1 LEINKNS
8 LLDVTQRLLELH
20 GERDGQIFVSKCG
33 YREKL
38 SAFEER
44 RKKDEGKVDKRS
56 VQNYL
61 KQQNNEEPINNAL
74 AEALKGLKLD

>member
-1 LEINKNS
+1 MEINKNS

-20 GERDGQIFVSKCG
+20 GERDGQIFVCKCG

-56 VQNYL
+56 VQKYL
-61 KQQNNEEPINNAL
+61 KQQNNEESINNAL

>member
-1 LEINKNS
+1 MEINKNS

-20 GERDGQIFVSKCG
+20 GERYGQIFVCKRG

-44 RKKDEGKVDKRS
+44 RKKEEGKVDKRS